1 MSLRFQNVLW
11 GAMLPVLLV
20 AAGGSGTSS
29 TRGIANMIE
38 YQVSPTRSDYVS
50 GEEVEITI
58 RIVNRGTVPV
68 EVPDPSMR
76 DNLQPAYRLT
86 GPLWPDGISLTS
98 AQVLPEGVLPV
109 ATDQKLVSI
118 QPGATWA
125 RKLSLSPVVDLTTP
139 GEYTLTSK
147 LEWED
152 IQAQSEQST
161 FRVTPMQV
169 TSIHLGLGTRPM
181 ESAEGEGAFIQHGD
195 SASQIYAFTFR
206 EMRPSIGEAEVQTPI
221 HRMAAGANASDIAVP
236 WRKAPFFNELIRWL
250 VWREGQSVKALAN
263 VSRQPVSFDLPTD
276 LGRLVLPPLKATGG
290 PVEVM
295 SVSKDGSKLYLTEFA
310 AEPAKPGVAK
320 LAWTAGLPAHP
331 MGITAALS
339 ADSESSP
346 RHIAFVAEDGE
357 GFEIFHGEYKPGGP
371 APVFRSVRIPSGR
384 PIPGAEP
391 ALFVEPDGRARVGV
405 LAYAEGEQPVATL
418 VEAVFTHDG
427 AADYFPIR
435 LGELPAKPTGGAL
448 LYVDKPGAP
457 PQRAGVISVNG
468 DHLFKLDQNLKLVPV
483 TPGIPT
489 HPLLLA
495 PGKQTNYI
503 LCIDPARGLYIE
515 AL

>member
-1 MSLRFQNVLW
+1 MSLRLQNVLW

-181 ESAEGEGAFIQHGD
+181 ESAEGEGAFIEHGD

-295 SVSKDGSKLYLTEFA
+295 SVSKDGSKLYLTEFT

-371 APVFRSVRIPSGR
+371 APVFRSVRIPSGH

-405 LAYAEGEQPVATL
+405 LAYAEGDKPVATL
-418 VEAVFTHDG
+418 VEAVFTHDT
-427 AADYFPIR
+427 AADYLPIR

-448 LYVDKPGAP
+448 LYVDRSGAP
-457 PQRAGVISVNG
+457 PQRSGVISVNG
-468 DHLFKLDQNLKLVPV
+468 DHLFKLDQNLKLAPV

>member
-1 MSLRFQNVLW
+1 
-11 GAMLPVLLV
+11 
-20 AAGGSGTSS
+20 
-29 TRGIANMIE
+29 MIE

-58 RIVNRGTVPV
+58 RIVNRRTVPV

-76 DNLQPAYRLT
+76 VNVQPAHRLT
-86 GPLWPDGISLTS
+86 GPPWPDGISLTS
-98 AQVLPEGVLPV
+98 AQVLPEGAVPV
-109 ATDQKLVSI
+109 AMGQKLVSI
-118 QPGATWA
+118 QPGATWT

-139 GEYTLTSK
+139 GQYTLTSK

-152 IQAQSEQST
+152 VQAQSEQST
-161 FRVTPMQV
+161 FRVAPMQL

-221 HRMAAGANASDIAVP
+221 HRFAAGPNASDIAVP
-236 WRKAPFFNELIRWL
+236 WRKAPFFNEFIRWL
-250 VWREGQSVKALAN
+250 VWREGRSVKALAN
-263 VSRQPVSFDLPTD
+263 NSRQPVSFDLPTD

-295 SVSKDGSKLYLTEFA
+295 AVSKDGARLFLSEFT

-320 LAWTAGLPAHP
+320 LEWNAGLPAAP
-331 MGITAALS
+331 IGITAALS
-339 ADSESSP
+339 ADSESGP
-346 RHIAFVAEDGE
+346 RHIAFVAENGK

-371 APVFRSVRIPSGR
+371 APVFRSVRIPAGH
-384 PIPGAEP
+384 PIPGSEP
-391 ALFVEPDGRARVGV
+391 ALFVEPGGRARVGV
-405 LAYAEGEQPVATL
+405 LAYAEGEKPVAMF
-418 VEAVFTHDG
+418 VEAVFTGDTP
-427 AADYFPIR
+427 AEYRPNR

-457 PQRAGVISVNG
+457 PQRAGVISVAG
-468 DHLFKLDQNLKLVPV
+468 DHLFKLDANLKLVPV
-483 TPGIPT
+483 TPGVPA

-503 LCIDPARGLYIE
+503 MCIDPARGLYIE